1 MSKNNPKK
9 AARQRRRSRQ
19 KQLVEA
25 GRQAEDLVSTY
36 KQQAAE
42 AVALAGRLE
51 AEVAKARQ
59 DLGEATSLLADTNKA
74 LNANATIL
82 DGLRAELDIAAQ
94 QVRMTEAE
102 RDAMAADLSKFKKE
116 LEIARAA
123 DIDTKSLRA
132 RLQHKSEEIED
143 LKARLRDAVAALR
156 RATSVHG
163 FDHTKRE
170 EAQVENREEGTG
182 GRGVVDVPNAS
193 PGNLSE

>member
-9 AARQRRRSRQ
+9 AARQRRRAHQ

-42 AVALAGRLE
+42 AVARAGRLE
-51 AEVAKARQ
+51 AEAAKARQ
-59 DLGEATSLLADTNKA
+59 DLGESTTLLADTNKA

-82 DGLRAELDIAAQ
+82 DGLRGELDMAAQ
-94 QVRMTEAE
+94 QVRMTETE
-102 RDAMAADLSKFKKE
+102 RDAMSADLVKARKE

-143 LKARLRDAVAALR
+143 LKARLRDAISSLR
-156 RATSVHG
+156 REASVYG
-163 FDHTKRE
+163 FDRSKKE
-170 EAQVENREEGTG
+170 EVRVEGRVEGTG
-182 GRGVVDVPNAS
+182 GRGVIDVPNAS
-193 PGNLSE
+193 TVNPSD